1 MDAAATGALV
11 VAAAS
16 LLVSVLGI
24 RYSRVQAVAARH
36 AVEHAERVR
45 REQTQPYVFADLRSD
60 EHQPQLLVLL
70 VRNQGP
76 TVARNVRVT
85 VEPPLEDVRSE
96 LVSEWFISA
105 IAPGAQL
112 ARPIAV
118 AWNLFERAADELVHQ
133 VAISGEGPDGA
144 IEPLKYEINLKS
156 LEHVSA
162 YQKTV
167 YHAVKAL
174 EKIAKNTE
182 PKSQAAGL
190 SWRPAGSDGRP
201 VRVDGDQDRD
211 DQRPATNP

>member
-1 MDAAATGALV
+1 M
-11 VAAAS
+11 
-16 LLVSVLGI
+16 

-76 TVARNVRVT
+76 TVAYNVRVT
-85 VEPPLEDVRSE
+85 LDPPLEDVRQE
-96 LVSEWFISA
+96 LVSEWSISA

-118 AWNLFERAADELVHQ
+118 AWNLFERAADQLVHE
-133 VAISGEGPDGA
+133 VAVSGEGPAGA
-144 IEPLKYEINLKS
+144 IDPLKYEINLKA

-174 EKIAKNTE
+174 EQIAKNTE
-182 PKSQAAGL
+182 PADDRDAT
-190 SWRPAGSDGRP
+190 AGSRP
-201 VRVDGDQDRD
+201 NV
-211 DQRPATNP
+211 